1 MEKKL
6 KSYSVGDQE
15 SSEQTV
21 GNLTALP
28 NPAVRAVA
36 LGHSKIA
43 AGTKS
48 GEILE
53 IDKSGNIRVLTK
65 VYCQQYLINVNDS
78 MLTILL
84 KFIADLSSLT
94 YAFPKRRLGLK
105 VICAIF

>member
-1 MEKKL
+1 VTGGKDGKAVLWDETMEKKL

-15 SSEQTV
+15 SSEQAV
-21 GNLTALP
+21 GLTAIP

-53 IDKSGNIRVLTK
+53 IDKTGNIRVLTK
-65 VYCQQYLINVNDS
+65 A
-78 MLTILL
+78 
-84 KFIADLSSLT
+84 KFKL
-94 YAFPKRRLGLK
+94 FW
-105 VICAIF
+105 